1 MADVPVTE
9 SSVEERLA
17 NYFSPQKASPKTQVI
32 QPEATVSEDAP
43 IEDVPVAEEAQTQEE
58 DAQEQVSD
66 TPPEGFVELEHLGNK
81 YFVPPDLK
89 EAFEA
94 NRAQGTR
101 ATQEVLHVRK
111 ALEVE
116 RQALQT
122 AQTFNTE
129 IRELDSKKYEL
140 LSYKDQAKKLDW
152 SQLTLDQKVDLDREL
167 RKIDEQLVDLD
178 RQIDGKRSEH
188 GQKFSRLV
196 VDAVQATERYM
207 GQKVQNWTVDTGK
220 ALHEYGLNNG
230 IPTEKLTTG
239 WFADPVATHIMWKA
253 QQWDKLQGSKPGV
266 TNKASNVPPVIKPG
280 SNAVQ
285 KAVVSSN
292 YQKARQNL
300 KKTGSVEAFAQALL
314 AGNRKR

>member
-17 NYFSPQKASPKTQVI
+17 NYFSPQKSVPQPKQETVQAEE
-32 QPEATVSEDAP
+32 PEPEVPVSEETP
-43 IEDVPVAEEAQTQEE
+43 AEETQEE
-58 DAQEQVSD
+58 TQEEVSD
-66 TPPEGFVELEHLGNK
+66 TPPDGFVELEHLGNK

-196 VDAVQATERYM
+196 VEAVQSTERYM

-253 QQWDKLQGSKPGV
+253 QQWDKLQGSKPSV
-266 TNKASNVPPVIKPG
+266 ANKASNAPPVIKPG

-285 KAVVSSN
+285 KSVASSN

-300 KKTGSVEAFAQALL
+300 KKTGSLDDFAQALL
-314 AGNRKR
+314 AGQRKR